1 MGMAERIYVM
11 REAIVKI
18 TQILA
23 GKSINVTQVGT
34 QAYVQSDSKGRPIRV
49 NLPYIPDNA
58 TQELL
63 DALQGYLDHE
73 VAHIMF
79 TDFND
84 MPKAQ
89 AMGIGGMYN
98 VMEDTRI
105 ERLMAER
112 FEGSAENLAGTGR
125 FLLENYT
132 IPELKKAKAAGDQE
146 RVEALLTMPVIRSMA
161 GQQVFKEFI
170 DAHMSDIQD
179 VYDKLKPLEGLIKGA
194 RSSADALSVAEK
206 ASTALSGAAPSPSSG
221 MSSMTAAGSGGAGG
235 GGLAGG
241 AGGGESDE
249 EGGRGTLQDD
259 SGKGESGKGEEEEDP
274 SAAAGGSE
282 EDEEDEE
289 EGSDPSED
297 KEETVTS
304 SHITGSTGGSLSAI
318 EKELATTYDEKLS
331 QLVTH
336 GVIDASKAAPYL
348 VWTTDN
354 DVIEPLHVGKDYK
367 PAMLAAM
374 QDEVDRL
381 VGPMQKDL
389 ERAISARSLKRWSP
403 GRRSG
408 RVNPSSLHRLA
419 AGDDRVFRQREEVLT
434 KDVAVELV
442 IDMSGSM
449 GGGKIHTAAKAAY
462 ALAATLDRIGIN
474 SEVIC
479 FTTGGHGHLR
489 SEDVEKEEK
498 MLGRG
503 FTRVEPLYMPIL
515 KGFDDRMSTGVKQRF
530 AWLPNSGHMANNVD
544 GESVEVAGRRLLRRK
559 EKGKI
564 MIVLSDGNPACY
576 TSDHHALNLHLKKVV
591 ERMTQSGVSMIGIG
605 IMDDSVRDFY
615 PKAMVIRD
623 VKELPLLVMRELR
636 LLLAK

>member
-1 MGMAERIYVM
+1 MAERIHVM

-23 GKSINVTQVGT
+23 GKKISVTQVGT
-34 QAYVQSDSKGRPIRV
+34 QAYVQSDSKGQPIRV

-89 AMGIGGMYN
+89 SMGIGGMYN

-112 FEGSAENLAGTGR
+112 FEGSAENLSGTGR

-146 RVEALLTMPVIRSMA
+146 KVEALLTMPVIRGMA
-161 GQQVFKEFI
+161 GQQVFKDFV
-170 DAHMSDIQD
+170 DQHMADIQD
-179 VYDKLKPLEGLIKGA
+179 VYDKLKPLEPLIAGA

-206 ASTALSGAAPSPSSG
+206 ASAALRGATPAPSSG
-221 MSSMTAAGSGGAGG
+221 MSSMTKPGAGG
-235 GGLAGG
+235 GGGGLTSGGGPSEGEEDEGFKPGLTDDSAKEEKKPGEEEDEGEEEDPAAGG
-241 AGGGESDE
+241 E
-249 EGGRGTLQDD
+249 
-259 SGKGESGKGEEEEDP
+259 GEEEEDP
-274 SAAAGGSE
+274 SDDRE
-282 EDEEDEE
+282 EA
-289 EGSDPSED
+289 
-297 KEETVTS
+297 TIT
-304 SHITGSTGGSLSAI
+304 SHINGSTSGSLSAI
-318 EKELATTYDEKLS
+318 EKELANTYDEKLS
-331 QLVTH
+331 QLVTS

-348 VWTTDN
+348 VWTTDH
-354 DVIEPLHVGKDYK
+354 DVVEPLKVGSEYK
-367 PAMLAAM
+367 PTMLQSM
-374 QDEVDRL
+374 QDEVDHM

-403 GRRSG
+403 GQRSG
-408 RVNPSSLHRLA
+408 RVNPAALHRLST
-419 AGDDRVFRQREEVLT
+419 GDDRVFRQRQEVLT

-449 GGGKIHTAAKAAY
+449 SGGKIHTAAKAAY
-462 ALAATLDRIGIN
+462 ALASTLDRIGIT

-479 FTTGGHGHLR
+479 FTTGGHSYLK
-489 SEDVEKEEK
+489 SEDVLKEEE

-515 KGFDDRMSTGVKQRF
+515 KGFDERMSTGVKQRF
-530 AWLPNSGHMANNVD
+530 AWLPNCSSLANNVD
-544 GESVEVAGRRLLRRK
+544 GESVELAGMRLLRRK

-564 MIVLSDGNPACY
+564 MIVLSDGHPACY
-576 TSDHHALNLHLKKVV
+576 TSDYDGLNLHLKKVV
-591 ERMTQSGVSMIGIG
+591 ERMSMSGVNMIGIG
-605 IMDDSVRDFY
+605 IKDDSVREFY
-615 PKAMVIRD
+615 PKAMVIHD
-623 VKELPLLVMRELR
+623 VKELPPLIMRELR

>member
-1 MGMAERIYVM
+1 MAERIYVM

-23 GKSINVTQVGT
+23 GKHINVTQVGT

-58 TQELL
+58 TIELL

-89 AMGIGGMYN
+89 SMGIGGMYN

-112 FEGSAENLAGTGR
+112 FEGSAENLASTGR

-132 IPELKKAKAAGDQE
+132 IPELKKAKAAGDDE
-146 RVEALLTMPVIRSMA
+146 KVKALLTMPVIRGLA
-161 GQQVFKEFI
+161 GQRVFAEFI
-170 DAHMSDIQD
+170 DEHMADIQD
-179 VYDKLKPLEGLIKGA
+179 VYDTLKPLEAQIKGA
-194 RSSADALSVAEK
+194 KTSADALNVAEK
-206 ASTALSGAAPSPSSG
+206 ASTALKGATPGASSGAST
-221 MSSMTAAGSGGAGG
+221 MTAGG
-235 GGLAGG
+235 GGAGSSSGGMGG
-241 AGGGESDE
+241 AGGGESDDE
-249 EGGRGTLQDD
+249 SGRGHLADD
-259 SGKGESGKGEEEEDP
+259 SGKAAAGEEEEESP
-274 SAAAGGSE
+274 GTAPGGAEE
-282 EDEEDEE
+282 EDEEGD
-289 EGSDPSED
+289 DPEDD
-297 KEETVTS
+297 KEEKVTS
-304 SHITGSTGGSLSAI
+304 SHINGSTGGSLSAI
-318 EKELATTYDEKLS
+318 EKELANTYDETLS

-348 VWTTDN
+348 VWTTDH

-367 PAMLAAM
+367 PSMLQSM
-374 QDEVDRL
+374 QDEVDHM

-408 RVNPSSLHRLA
+408 RVNPASLHRLA

-434 KDVAVELV
+434 KDVAVGLL
-442 IDMSGSM
+442 IDISGSM
-449 GGGKIHTAAKAAY
+449 SGGKVHTAAKAAY
-462 ALAATLDRIGIN
+462 ALASTLDRIGIS
-474 SEVIC
+474 SEVMA

-489 SEDVEKEEK
+489 SEDVEKEEA

-515 KGFDDRMSTGVKQRF
+515 KGFDERMSTGVKQRF

-544 GESVEVAGRRLLRRK
+544 GESVEIAGMRVLRRK

-564 MIVLSDGNPACY
+564 LIVLSDGNPACY
-576 TSDHHALNLHLKKVV
+576 TSDHHGLNMHLKKVV
-591 ERMTQSGVSMIGIG
+591 ERLSQTGMNMIGIG
-605 IMDDSVRDFY
+605 IKDGSVRDFY
-615 PKAMVIRD
+615 PKAMVINE
-623 VKELPLLVMRELR
+623 VKDLPPLIMRELR